1 MENNSTKPIS
11 ASVAEPPQPA
21 ADSEVALTLPQV
33 IDLVKRF
40 LSNGHLD
47 RAEVMLGRVFQVL
60 PDDPDALHLCGALR
74 DMQGRPV
81 EALALIE
88 RSITLKPDDPGRW
101 NELGNVLS
109 KLDRRNDAIVAY
121 QKSIALA
128 GETQDA
134 AAAYNNLGRMR
145 MSEDIA
151 AAERA
156 FRRAT
161 ELSPEFAHA
170 FYNLSQVLIE
180 LGRVIEGVDACGR
193 AIVLM
198 PQNAPR
204 EHVGR
209 ALIHLGHTQEAIAH
223 YEKWLAEKP
232 DDPVIQHHLAA
243 LLRPDYADRAS
254 DGYVEAVFDGFAAS
268 FDAKLAQLDYHA
280 PERVCDALR
289 ELFPAAEA
297 NLDIAD
303 AGCGTGLCGP
313 LMKPW
318 ARRLCGFDLSGG
330 MLSLAEARADY
341 TDLHKA
347 ELVSFL
353 NAHPAAFDVVI
364 SADTLCYFGRL
375 NEAIQASAVAVRA
388 GGHVIF
394 TVEALDDDATPHQL
408 LPSGRY
414 AHSLAHVSAVAHEA
428 ALQVLAIKRVA
439 LRAEGGRPVIGWLVT
454 LIKST
459 GNLR

>member
-1 MENNSTKPIS
+1 MEKIS
-11 ASVAEPPQPA
+11 AKAIATSVAESPQPA
-21 ADSEVALTLPQV
+21 ANSEVELTLEQV
-33 IDLVKRF
+33 IDLIKR
-40 LSNGHLD
+40 LLANGHLD
-47 RAEVMLGRVFQVL
+47 RAEGMLGKVFEIL

-74 DMQGRPV
+74 DMQGRPA
-81 EALALIE
+81 EALPLIE

-121 QKSIALA
+121 QKSIDLA
-128 GETQDA
+128 GETQIA

-145 MSEDIA
+145 MSDDIA

-161 ELSPEFAHA
+161 ELAPEFAYA

-180 LGRVIEGVDACGR
+180 LDRVVEGVDACGR

-209 ALIHLGHTQEAIAH
+209 ALIHLGHRQEAIAH

-232 DDPVIQHHLAA
+232 DDPVIKHHLAA
-243 LLRPDYADRAS
+243 LLQPDYADRAS
-254 DGYVEAVFDGFAAS
+254 DGYVESVFDGFAAS

-280 PERVCDALR
+280 PERVCDALC
-289 ELFPAAEA
+289 EIFPVAVSS
-297 NLDIAD
+297 LDIAD

-330 MLSLAEARADY
+330 MLSRAEARADY

-347 ELVSFL
+347 ELVTFL
-353 NAHPAAFDVVI
+353 NEHPAEFDVVI

-375 NEAIQASAVAVRA
+375 NEAMQASAAAVRP
-388 GGHVIF
+388 GGYVIF
-394 TVEALDDDATPHQL
+394 TVEALDDDGTPHQL

-414 AHSLAHVSAVAHEA
+414 AHSLAHVSAAAHA
-428 ALQVLAIKRVA
+428 ALLQVFAIKRIA
-439 LRAEGGRPVIGWLVT
+439 LREEGGRPVIGWLVT
-454 LIKST
+454 LSKSR
-459 GNLR
+459 GEL

>member
-1 MENNSTKPIS
+1 MENQRITPTTESDATR
-11 ASVAEPPQPA
+11 AQPA
-21 ADSEVALTLPQV
+21 AESEIALSLEQV
-33 IDLVKRF
+33 IDLVKKF
-40 LSNGHLD
+40 LANGHVD
-47 RAEVMLGRVFQVL
+47 RADEMLSRVLAVL

-74 DMQGRPV
+74 DMQGRLP
-81 EALALIE
+81 EALTLIE

-109 KLDRRNDAIVAY
+109 KLDRRGEAIAAY
-121 QKSIALA
+121 QRSIDLA
-128 GETQDA
+128 GETQMA

-145 MSEDIA
+145 MSDDIA

-161 ELSPEFAHA
+161 ELWPEFAQA
-170 FYNLSQVLIE
+170 LYNLSQVLIE
-180 LGRVIEGVDACGR
+180 FGRVVEGVNVCGR

-198 PQNAPR
+198 PKNAPR

-223 YEKWLAEKP
+223 YEKWLGEQP
-232 DDPVIQHHLAA
+232 DDPVIKHHLAA
-243 LLRPDYADRAS
+243 LREPDYADRAS
-254 DGYVEAVFDGFAAS
+254 DDYVESVFDGFAAS

-280 PERVCDALR
+280 PERVCEALR
-289 ELFPAAEA
+289 DVYPVAAA

-313 LMKPW
+313 LVKPW
-318 ARRLCGFDLSGG
+318 AKRLCGFDLSGG
-330 MLSLAEARADY
+330 MLNGAEARGDY

-347 ELVSFL
+347 ELVAFL
-353 NAHPAAFDVVI
+353 SAHSAEFDVVI

-375 NEAIQASAVAVRA
+375 NDAMQASATAVRP

-394 TVEALDDDATPHQL
+394 TVEALDNDATPHQL
-408 LPSGRY
+408 LSSGRY
-414 AHSLAHVSAVAHEA
+414 AHSLAHVSAA
-428 ALQVLAIKRVA
+428 ARGAGLQVLVIRRVA

-454 LIKST
+454 LIKSK
-459 GNLR
+459 NE